1 MVMPN
6 IGYDQQEEIKDG
18 VIHVTITLKTFLAKN
33 DCWLGVPYKDNY
45 ILNHEQRHFDLVRL
59 VAERFRRKATSDS
72 LTVEDY
78 NSILQLQYLKSFT
91 EMNHLQDQYDAET
104 HGGLDVAAQER
115 WNRRIEED
123 LKRYG
128 VR

>member
-1 MVMPN
+1 VFPSFAYQGRPRVRN
-6 IGYDQQEEIKDG
+6 GVVELDIVLSIFVVRSSSWVGPGQQTAI
-18 VIHVTITLKTFLAKN
+18 N
-33 DCWLGVPYKDNY
+33 
-45 ILNHEQRHFDLVRL
+45 LNHEQRHFDIVRI

-104 HGGLDVAAQER
+104 HGGTDLAAQER
-115 WNRRIEED
+115 WNRRIDAD
-123 LKRYG
+123 LKNYG
-128 VR
+128 VH